1 MSGRVISSQTTY
13 GEDLAYWMI
22 GDYPNNTWRFRQSF
36 NVPSDITKVS
46 SITLYLKKIG
56 TYSSGTTTVTLNG
69 VSASRSSSG
78 WSTGYAWRT
87 YTFSSPVSVSSGT
100 NYLYFTSYGGS
111 LVGPGGYVGSSGGYY
126 STDGSTWRQSYTNSD
141 NVTISFK
148 SLVYSVS
155 GFGKPRSM
163 QPTTVTNITYN
174 SATLSSGAYDDN
186 SSPITRSGFV
196 LSNVTSSP
204 VVPDHEIWVSS
215 GMSNFSTTPTTLNF
229 GTTYYVRSYATNL
242 AGTSYGPLTSFVTT
256 NPVAYVTNVPTWT
269 LETPLSLYFSNIANL
284 YLRVVVFVNGE
295 GINTWDVGQ
304 VTSVALASSESS
316 MVAGWAYQR
325 MPNTTSG
332 SLSIAVST
340 FTDSGYTNQVGA
352 TQYRTDGTVY
362 INQDI
367 NKPIF
372 TTYTVEN
379 LDKTITNTD
388 KYGNVLVSSS
398 TSTLLGSNNKMIN
411 GYSKLRAIIT
421 SANKMVAKNYATAV
435 KYRFVVGGAY
445 SEQPYSA
452 DATVNLDIDN
462 ATSNVTS
469 ITAYDSRNLTTTV
482 NNSTSITN
490 VANYVA
496 CSVWGITLKRDNGV
510 DSKTKLAFSGSYWK
524 QYFGGG
530 TSGVLNTATVQWRY
544 KETTAT
550 WGSQTWN
557 TITPTDTN
565 GSLSYDAYING
576 DLGANGFDTNKSYNI
591 EVRIYDKLT
600 NYIIEGTLNVGIPVM
615 DITSSGVAIMGKYDS
630 SKGGALQLYSENVE
644 TTWIPVKE
652 TWTYV
657 SATSFKIS
665 GDKTGK
671 YQKGDKI
678 KLTQTTVKY
687 FYIIGISYSSPNTT
701 ITVTGG
707 SDYSLANT
715 TITSPF
721 YSKAE
726 SPQGFPLFFNW
737 TTTIICPSGT
747 APTYQTNSGSFSISG
762 GFCFFTIYLYNSSG
776 GTSGASVNPLFCYK
790 PIPASLTKPLGIFGT
805 FAYYEQDIATI
816 SSGVLRGD
824 GGNDLFYFM
833 KYNGANMT
841 GDDQSSVI
849 RYLFAEG
856 KFPI

>member
-22 GDYPNNTWRFRQSF
+22 GDYPNNTWYFRQSF
-36 NVPSDITKVS
+36 NVPSGITKVS
-46 SITLYLKKIG
+46 SITLYLKKRW
-56 TYSSGTTTVTLNG
+56 TSSSGTTTVRLNG

-100 NYLYFTSYGGS
+100 NYFYFTSYGGS
-111 LVGPGGYVGSSGGYY
+111 LVGPGGYIGSSGGYW
-126 STDGSTWRQSYTNSD
+126 SNDGSNWGQSYTNSD
-141 NVTISFK
+141 NVKISFK

-215 GMSNFSTTPTTLNF
+215 GMSTFSTTPTTLNF
-229 GTTYYVRSYATNL
+229 GTTYYVRSYATNE
-242 AGTSYGPLTSFVTT
+242 AGTSYGALTSFVTT

-269 LETPLSLYFSNIANL
+269 LETPLSLNFSNIANL
-284 YLRVVVFVNGE
+284 YLQVIVYVNGE
-295 GINTWDVGQ
+295 YINGWNVGQ
-304 VTSVALASSESS
+304 VTSVALASSEG
-316 MVAGWAYQR
+316 MGIGALVYQK

-332 SLSIAVST
+332 TLSIAVRT

-379 LDKTITNTD
+379 LDKTIANTD

-398 TSTLLGSNNKMIN
+398 TSTLLGANTKMIK
-411 GYSKLRAIIT
+411 GYSKLRAVIT
-421 SANKMVAKNYATAV
+421 SANKMVAKNYATGV
-435 KYRFVVGGAY
+435 KYRFVIGNAY
-445 SEQPYSA
+445 FEQPYSA
-452 DATVNLDIDN
+452 DTVVYLDIDN
-462 ATSNVTS
+462 TTTNYTS

-600 NYIIEGTLNVGIPVM
+600 NYIIEGTLNVGTPVM
-615 DITSSGVAIMGKYDS
+615 DITSSGVAIMGKYDT
-630 SKGGALQLYSENVE
+630 SKGGALQVLGKKLLDIFYPIGTIYE
-644 TTWIPVKE
+644 TTSADLDTTTKMNNYFGG
-652 TWTYV
+652 TWEFYGTGRV
-657 SATSFKIS
+657 LVAKSTDTEFDTI
-665 GDKTGK
+665 GKTGGEK
-671 YQKGDKI
+671 THT
-678 KLTQTTVKY
+678 LTVGEIPSHNHGLTVYY
-687 FYIIGISYSSPNTT
+687 FTDDGGYNVRGSNGTGTAGGAYTGY
-701 ITVTGG
+701 VGGGG
-707 SDYSLANT
+707 SHNNLQPYQVV
-715 TITSPF
+715 
-721 YSKAE
+721 YRYRR
-726 SPQGFPLFFNW
+726 
-737 TTTIICPSGT
+737 T
-747 APTYQTNSGSFSISG
+747 A
-762 GFCFFTIYLYNSSG
+762 
-776 GTSGASVNPLFCYK
+776 
-790 PIPASLTKPLGIFGT
+790 
-805 FAYYEQDIATI
+805 
-816 SSGVLRGD
+816 
-824 GGNDLFYFM
+824 
-833 KYNGANMT
+833 
-841 GDDQSSVI
+841 
-849 RYLFAEG
+849 
-856 KFPI
+856 

>member
-1 MSGRVISSQTTY
+1 MSGRVISSQY
-13 GEDLAYWMI
+13 DKSAVAGRLMVN
-22 GDYPNNTWRFRQSF
+22 DYPSTTILFQQSF
-36 NVPSDITKVS
+36 NVPSDITKITSISVYGERTS
-46 SITLYLKKIG
+46 SAT
-56 TYSSGTTTVTLNG
+56 SGNVTVTLNG
-69 VSASRSSSG
+69 VNVTRNTSG
-78 WSTGYAWRT
+78 WAVGKGWRT
-87 YTFSSPVSVSSGT
+87 FTFSSPVSVSSGT
-100 NYLYFTSYGGS
+100 NTFTVTSYGGS
-111 LVGPGGYVGSSGGYY
+111 RFGLYAGTYGGRGYFKIGSRNWEYDSYTTYPGGQTIFFGAWAYYV
-126 STDGSTWRQSYTNSD
+126 N
-141 NVTISFK
+141 
-148 SLVYSVS
+148 

-196 LSNVTSSP
+196 LSNVTSAP
-204 VVPDHEIWVSS
+204 VVPDHEIWCSS
-215 GMSNFSTTPTTLNF
+215 GVSNFSTTPTTLSF
-229 GTTYYVRSYATNL
+229 GYTYYVRSYATNE

-256 NPVAYVTNVPTWT
+256 NPVAYVTNVPTWV
-269 LETPLSLYFSNIANL
+269 LETPLSLNFSNIANL
-284 YLRVVVFVNGE
+284 YLQVIVYVNGE
-295 GINTWDVGQ
+295 YINGWNVGQ
-304 VTSVALASSESS
+304 VTSVALASSEG
-316 MVAGWAYQR
+316 MGIGALVYQK

-332 SLSIAVST
+332 TLSIAVRT

-362 INQDI
+362 INQNI

-379 LDKTITNTD
+379 LDKTIANTD

-398 TSTLLGSNNKMIN
+398 TSTLLGSNNKMIK

-421 SANKMVAKNYATAV
+421 SANKMVAKNYATAI
-435 KYRFVVGGAY
+435 KYRFVVGSAY

-462 ATSNVTS
+462 ATTNYTS

-490 VANYVA
+490 IANYVA

-600 NYIIEGTLNVGIPVM
+600 NYIIEGTLNVGTPVM
-615 DITSSGVAIMGKYDS
+615 DITSSGVAIMGKYDT
-630 SKGGALQLYSENVE
+630 SKGGALQVLGKKLLDIFYPVGTIYE
-644 TTWIPVKE
+644 TTSADLDTTTKMNNYFGG
-652 TWTYV
+652 TWEFYGTGRV
-657 SATSFKIS
+657 LVAKSTDTEFDTI
-665 GDKTGK
+665 GKTGGEK
-671 YQKGDKI
+671 THT
-678 KLTQTTVKY
+678 LT
-687 FYIIGISYSSPNTT
+687 I
-701 ITVTGG
+701 
-707 SDYSLANT
+707 
-715 TITSPF
+715 
-721 YSKAE
+721 AE
-726 SPQGFPLFFNW
+726 M
-737 TTTIICPSGT
+737 PSH
-747 APTYQTNSGSFSISG
+747 NH
-762 GFCFFTIYLYNSSG
+762 
-776 GTSGASVNPLFCYK
+776 
-790 PIPASLTKPLGIFGT
+790 T
-805 FAYYEQDIATI
+805 FASIAKTEAWEAPNFAVDYQYTSKATI
-816 SSGVLRGD
+816 SAYTNYTGD
-824 GGNDLFYFM
+824 GGAHNNLQPYIVV
-833 KYNGANMT
+833 Y
-841 GDDQSSVI
+841 
-849 RYLFAEG
+849 RYRRTA
-856 KFPI
+856 